1 MGPKNAYFYPPPSF
15 QPQET
20 VKISDFGLARDATND
35 YYVMQST
42 TNIPVKWLAL
52 ECLTQSKY
60 SHASDVWS
68 FGVTLW
74 EMFTFGQTP
83 SLTGCENFFQ
93 HGETQERH
101 RQDLK
106 FILSILRVSDPHPF
120 HADPDQDPGFDKFAD
135 ADPDPVL
142 HIYQK

>member
-1 MGPKNAYFYPPPSF
+1 LNTK
-15 QPQET
+15 ET

-74 EMFTFGQTP
+74 EMFAFGQTP

-93 HGETQERH
+93 HGESQERH

-106 FILSILRVSDPHPF
+106 VRPGNKGCKSCGVKEIAILCN
-120 HADPDQDPGFDKFAD
+120 
-135 ADPDPVL
+135 
-142 HIYQK
+142 

>member
-1 MGPKNAYFYPPPSF
+1 MEIIWFF
-15 QPQET
+15 
-20 VKISDFGLARDATND
+20 FF
-35 YYVMQST
+35 
-42 TNIPVKWLAL
+42 
-52 ECLTQSKY
+52 KY

-74 EMFTFGQTP
+74 EMFAFGQSP

-106 FILSILRVSDPHPF
+106 VSSTE
-120 HADPDQDPGFDKFAD
+120 GYTGR
-135 ADPDPVL
+135 
-142 HIYQK
+142 ISR

>member
-1 MGPKNAYFYPPPSF
+1 MRGEGGVAGSKPVNTTGHRSPNKLWRSNFIFNLCSISF
-15 QPQET
+15 HHQET

-74 EMFTFGQTP
+74 EMFAFGQTP
-83 SLTGCENFFQ
+83 SLAGCENFFQ

-106 FILSILRVSDPHPF
+106 VIQL
-120 HADPDQDPGFDKFAD
+120 
-135 ADPDPVL
+135 
-142 HIYQK
+142 

>member
-1 MGPKNAYFYPPPSF
+1 
-15 QPQET
+15 

-74 EMFTFGQTP
+74 EMFAFGQTP
-83 SLTGCENFFQ
+83 SLAGCENFFQ

-106 FILSILRVSDPHPF
+106 VISFGDGSVLRIRNPVPFCPPGSGAGSGSDMNT
-120 HADPDQDPGFDKFAD
+120 PD
-135 ADPDPVL
+135 
-142 HIYQK
+142 HISESLETIFFGLNT

>member
-1 MGPKNAYFYPPPSF
+1 L
-15 QPQET
+15 QET

-74 EMFTFGQTP
+74 EMFAFGQTP
-83 SLTGCENFFQ
+83 SLTGCENFFH
-93 HGETQERH
+93 HGESQERH

-106 FILSILRVSDPHPF
+106 VSQEP
-120 HADPDQDPGFDKFAD
+120 AAS
-135 ADPDPVL
+135 V
-142 HIYQK
+142 